1 MSEPKGEEKTQPRE
15 NREQRGG
22 RMRAKEKEIIKTVE
36 KWKKKRFPQLRHA
49 HLDIK

>member
-1 MSEPKGEEKTQPRE
+1 
-15 NREQRGG
+15 
-22 RMRAKEKEIIKTVE
+22 MRAKEKEIIKTVE